1 VGQVFPSPRA
11 RLAALDFLELGR
23 FEGSSPAGEAWSD
36 TGLASKWSAV
46 RYAGTVPSWG
56 CTMTTKN

>member
-23 FEGSSPAGEAWSD
+23 FEGSSPAGEVLERHRLGQQMVCRSLRRHCAIL
-36 TGLASKWSAV
+36 GLHDD
-46 RYAGTVPSWG
+46 
-56 CTMTTKN
+56 N